1 MTTDEPNSGR
11 TAATAPRR
19 IRRTSRFLL
28 VALLGAA
35 AFPAVAAPG
44 LAGDSADQLPVAST
58 ISQQLADPLPAGGP
72 EVLFASDVNQL
83 IAAADLIRQEAAA
96 RPEPARA
103 GVQTLLQRAMTLL
116 GTPYRWGGTSP
127 ERGFDCSGL
136 VSYVFRTALGIEL
149 PRVSRD
155 MASAGQRVARDQ
167 LDAGD
172 LVFFSRRG
180 SRIDHVGIYLGE
192 GRFLHAPRSGRD
204 VTVSELDTGYWAGK
218 FMQARRVAGV

>member
-1 MTTDEPNSGR
+1 MTTDEPSSGR

-19 IRRTSRFLL
+19 IRRTSCFL
-28 VALLGAA
+28 VAALLGAA
-35 AFPAVAAPG
+35 ALPAAAAPG
-44 LAGDSADQLPVAST
+44 LAGDSADQLPAAST

-96 RPEPARA
+96 RPEAPRA

-136 VSYVFRTALGIEL
+136 VSYVFRSALGIEL

-155 MASAGQRVARDQ
+155 MASAGERVARDQ

-204 VTVSELDTGYWAGK
+204 VTVSELDTGYWSGK
-218 FMQARRVAGV
+218 FMQARRIAGV